1 VYNHLPHVDPTRSL
15 DARRGASGSEQEEL
29 RRLHRE
35 HVAVLRARRND
46 ERSAAPT
53 AAYRIPR
60 PVAAILGL
68 VGMRR

>member
-15 DARRGASGSEQEEL
+15 DARHRASGSEQEEL

-35 HVAVLRARRND
+35 HVAVLRARRDD
-46 ERSAAPT
+46 ERSTAPT
-53 AAYRIPR
+53 AAYRVPR
-60 PVAAILGL
+60 RVAALLGF